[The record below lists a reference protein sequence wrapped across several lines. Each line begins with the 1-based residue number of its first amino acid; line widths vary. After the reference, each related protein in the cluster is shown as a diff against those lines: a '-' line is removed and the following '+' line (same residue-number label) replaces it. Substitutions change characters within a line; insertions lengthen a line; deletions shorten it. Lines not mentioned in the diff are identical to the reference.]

1 MADRW
6 TPDAVEAMFIQGDGY
21 VAIGTARDMKV
32 PVTVRLASA
41 EPRVDPNEWDRVV
54 EGTLIVRSRELM
66 ITGVTD
72 NGMSGGKIA
81 IAPGDYHLRALYAG
95 LKTVSPDGLSGN
107 DRYVIELWPMAMIQ

>member
-1 MADRW
+1 
-6 TPDAVEAMFIQGDGY
+6 MFIQGDGY

-72 NGMSGGKIA
+72 NGKIA